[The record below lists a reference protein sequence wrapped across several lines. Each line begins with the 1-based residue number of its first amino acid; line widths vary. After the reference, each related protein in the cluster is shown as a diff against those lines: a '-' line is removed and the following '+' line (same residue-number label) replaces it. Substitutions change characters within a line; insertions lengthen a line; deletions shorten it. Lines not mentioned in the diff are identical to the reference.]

1 MVSKMVCTKCGQKAV
16 YFRRYSGQKFC
27 RSCFIE
33 YFEEKVR
40 DTMVKYK
47 MVGKGEDIG
56 IALSGGKDSITTLFI
71 MNKIAEKLGLKL
83 RAISIDEGIAGYR
96 EKSLEL
102 AKRACSNL
110 DIPIHIVSFAK
121 AFGESLDEIVK
132 IGELKPCTYCGVF
145 RRKLL
150 NEKARELRLNKIAT
164 GHNLDDEVQAI
175 LMNYIRGDIER
186 LVRQEHGRK
195 NKSFVERIKPLKRI
209 PEKEVALY
217 ALLKDLEPS
226 FDECPYSRE
235 SFRVAI
241 RDFINDLEAENAGIK
256 YSIASG
262 YEKIAPSLK
271 TNNLKFMTCEECG
284 EPTSR
289 KVCKACELTARLG
302 I

>member
-1 MVSKMVCTKCGQKAV
+1 
-16 YFRRYSGQKFC
+16 SGQKFC

-33 YFEEKVR
+33 YFEDKAR
-40 DTMVKYK
+40 DTMLKYN

-56 IALSGGKDSITTLFI
+56 IALSGGKDSITTLFL

-83 RAISIDEGIAGYR
+83 YAISIDEGIAGYR
-96 EKSLEL
+96 EKSLKL

-110 DIPIHIVSFAK
+110 DIPLHVVSFAE
-121 AFGESLDEIVK
+121 AFGKSLDEIVK

-150 NEKARELRLNKIAT
+150 NEKAGKLGLNKIAT

-186 LVRQEHGRK
+186 LARQEHGRK
-195 NKSFVERIKPLKRI
+195 NKPFVERIKPLKRI

-241 RDFINDLEAENAGIK
+241 RDFINSLEAENAGIK

-271 TNNLKFMTCEECG
+271 TNNLKFTTCEECG

-289 KVCKACELTARLG
+289 RICKACELAARLG